1 MPRKDL
7 PRHAAKILALLTGL
21 ALLLVQLPASGA
33 ASDAIAGRSALD
45 ETGSP
50 SKARRAEN
58 WFVLDPVPASY
69 AESLDLSR
77 AKPISWTPDIGALS
91 RSLTAAPEVQAP
103 PVSIAPRAP
112 STTEKSQLSRSI
124 RPSFQ
129 THIPFTR
136 TEIPDPTVYPFV
148 IQGKVFLDHGNALGL
163 CSGTV
168 VTSNN
173 QSVVMTAAH
182 CLVDPVTGATP
193 QAIAFAPG
201 YQLNNAPFGLWEA
214 DAFGVTLEWANSAG
228 SPAGA
233 DPRYD
238 IGAFV
243 VGRDANDQAIGDLL
257 GTRGIT
263 FNQPPFQLFDSFGY
277 PAAAPFD
284 GERLFLCDSSTSDLS
299 DLFPA
304 PQPHGIGCDM
314 TPGSSGG
321 GWILNDSF
329 VNSVNSFKL
338 VDHPNVM
345 YGPQFGTSAQDLY
358 NLASD
363 YDGSEPPPDPTTHR
377 MTVGINLSGHLVISG
392 TMRAKDGYKPCTRG
406 APIKIFKKK
415 LSSSKRPRGGRLVRK
430 AETNFQGKFRAGNVP
445 DKPGYYYVK
454 SPAGSVDDAN
464 LCSAT
469 KSAVKAHRH

>member
-1 MPRKDL
+1 MPHKHL
-7 PRHAAKILALLTGL
+7 PRHVAKILALLAGL

-33 ASDAIAGRSALD
+33 ASESIAGQTAAD
-45 ETGSP
+45 ETGSE

-58 WFVLDPVPASY
+58 WFVLDPAPASY
-69 AESLDLSR
+69 AESLDLKS

-91 RSLTAAPEVQAP
+91 RSLKAAPEVQAP

-112 STTEKSQLSRSI
+112 SNTGESQLSRSI

-129 THIPFTR
+129 SHIPFTR
-136 TEIPDPTVYPFV
+136 TEILDPTVYPFV
-148 IQGKVFLDHGNALGL
+148 IHGKVFLDHGDSLGL

-201 YQLNNAPFGLWEA
+201 YRLNNAPFGLWDA
-214 DAFGVTLEWANSAG
+214 VAFGVTPEWANSIG
-228 SPAGA
+228 NA

-238 IGAFV
+238 IGSFV
-243 VGRDANDQAIGDLL
+243 LAPNANGQAIGDLL
-257 GTRGIT
+257 GTRGIV
-263 FNQPPFQLFDSFGY
+263 FNQPALRLFDSFGY
-277 PAAAPFD
+277 PAASPFD
-284 GERLFLCDSSTSDLS
+284 GERLWLCDSETSDLL

-321 GWILNDSF
+321 GWVLEDNF

-338 VDHPNVM
+338 LDHPDVM
-345 YGPQFGTSAQDLY
+345 YGPQFGTSAHDLY
-358 NLASD
+358 TLASD
-363 YDGSEPPPDPTTHR
+363 YDSSEPPPHPTTHK
-377 MTVGINLSGHLVISG
+377 MTVSINLSRHLVVSG
-392 TMRAKDGYKPCTRG
+392 TMKAKDGYKPCTRG
-406 APIKIFKKK
+406 APINVFKKK
-415 LSSSKRPRGGRLVRK
+415 LSSSKKPRGGRVVAK
-430 AETNFQGKFRAGNVP
+430 TQTNLQGKFRVGNVP

-464 LCSAT
+464 DCSAT
-469 KSAVKAHRH
+469 KSGVKVHRH